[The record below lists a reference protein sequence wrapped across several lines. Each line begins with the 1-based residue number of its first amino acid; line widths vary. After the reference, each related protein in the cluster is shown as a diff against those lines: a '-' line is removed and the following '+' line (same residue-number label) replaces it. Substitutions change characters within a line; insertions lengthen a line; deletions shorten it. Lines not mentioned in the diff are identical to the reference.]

1 MEWQITMTRKNIIS
15 LFAAGLVMLAG
26 CGSNTDD
33 TQPSQ
38 ETKAAVS
45 VSEVLGAVDEENLDG
60 TILKGDSLFDDNAK
74 KFYGVDADK
83 ITEGGMLYNT
93 EGSQADEVDIIR
105 FADDVD
111 GKAVLEKRLSERRA
125 TFDSYK
131 PEDMPK
137 FDKAQVFEE
146 GGYDVLII
154 SDNAESI
161 SKLIKDKIG

>member
-1 MEWQITMTRKNIIS
+1 MEWQITMTRKIIIS
-15 LFAAGLVMLAG
+15 LFAAGLVMLVG

-60 TILKGDSLFDDNAK
+60 TILKGDSLFDNNAK

-83 ITEGGMLYNT
+83 IIEGGMLYNT

>member
-1 MEWQITMTRKNIIS
+1 
-15 LFAAGLVMLAG
+15 
-26 CGSNTDD
+26 
-33 TQPSQ
+33 
-38 ETKAAVS
+38 
-45 VSEVLGAVDEENLDG
+45 
-60 TILKGDSLFDDNAK
+60 
-74 KFYGVDADK
+74 
-83 ITEGGMLYNT
+83 MLYNT